1 VPVGEL
7 PSGTVTFLF
16 TDLEVSTRLWEHEP
30 AGMRA
35 ALARHDAILKDA
47 VAVHGG
53 QVVKGRGD
61 GLHAVFA
68 TADDALGAAID
79 AQAAIGAQSWNL
91 SEPFRVRIGVHS
103 GVAELRDDDY
113 FGSSVNRAAR
123 LQAVANGGQILCSQS
138 TADLVRDSLPQ
149 NVELI
154 DLGEHTLRDLSRPE
168 RLYQVSAPGLER
180 SFAPLQSVAAFP
192 GNLPLQVTSFVGRR
206 EELAELSEVLD
217 ESRMVTITGTG
228 GVGKTRVAVQ
238 SAAELLERFPDGA
251 WLFELAAVTDA
262 EAMVQLIATTL
273 SVRPLPGV
281 SLEGAVLERLRS
293 KRALVVLDNCEHLL
307 DASGRLA
314 QTMIREC
321 AQVRV
326 VATSREALGIAGER
340 VYPLRSLPVPE
351 VPSVDAVEA
360 SDAGRLFCERAES
373 ARPGFVTDAANAA
386 AVAEICRRLDGI
398 PLAIQLAAA
407 RIVAMTPTEI
417 AGLLDERFRLLTG
430 GRRAEV
436 ERHRTLR
443 AAVEWSYALL
453 EPVDQLLFDRLG
465 VFAGTFDAAAAAGVA
480 GGGDIET
487 WDVIDGLSS
496 LVAKSM
502 LVAETA
508 PDDTTRYRMLETF
521 REYAGERL
529 NSVGDTDE
537 FRRRHAHYYARFA
550 EEAGAA
556 LVGRDELAW
565 RPRVR
570 ADRDNLRAAVY
581 WALDRDADD
590 DALLALRIVAP
601 LAYETVID
609 PPGEI
614 GTWAER
620 AFDVAVGSSTRER
633 WAVIGAAAYQAS
645 YFGRYELVMSRAE
658 IVLSNGFDDD
668 SIAPCLAWFA
678 VSGSL
683 GNQGEKEA
691 AARVGSEAVAQLER
705 AGIDPFGLVLLHALL
720 SYVAVD
726 SEDFATARA
735 EAEAALDLAR
745 RIENPSAISS
755 AEYNLARSIEHD
767 DPTRALN
774 AYERTIA
781 LGRAGAMQLMVGP
794 ALVSVARL
802 RSQAHDRVAALEALH
817 DGLRYSNDVGYRPI
831 VVEALGLAAETLLTV
846 GELATATVLAGSLF
860 AGTLPELNA
869 SPQRNSK
876 LERNLMSAREA
887 LGDEQHLRLYE
898 QGQSMSYEE
907 VIEYAMDN
915 VQRAVAETTEA

>member
-1 VPVGEL
+1 MGEL

-251 WLFELAAVTDA
+251 WLLELAAVTDA

-314 QTMIREC
+314 QTMQR
-321 AQVRV
+321 AARRSG
-326 VATSREALGIAGER
+326 SRGSACTRCDRYRCPKSRQLT
-340 VYPLRSLPVPE
+340 PLR
-351 VPSVDAVEA
+351 
-360 SDAGRLFCERAES
+360 R
-373 ARPGFVTDAANAA
+373 
-386 AVAEICRRLDGI
+386 
-398 PLAIQLAAA
+398 
-407 RIVAMTPTEI
+407 
-417 AGLLDERFRLLTG
+417 
-430 GRRAEV
+430 
-436 ERHRTLR
+436 
-443 AAVEWSYALL
+443 
-453 EPVDQLLFDRLG
+453 
-465 VFAGTFDAAAAAGVA
+465 
-480 GGGDIET
+480 
-487 WDVIDGLSS
+487 
-496 LVAKSM
+496 
-502 LVAETA
+502 
-508 PDDTTRYRMLETF
+508 
-521 REYAGERL
+521 
-529 NSVGDTDE
+529 
-537 FRRRHAHYYARFA
+537 
-550 EEAGAA
+550 
-556 LVGRDELAW
+556 
-565 RPRVR
+565 
-570 ADRDNLRAAVY
+570 
-581 WALDRDADD
+581 
-590 DALLALRIVAP
+590 
-601 LAYETVID
+601 
-609 PPGEI
+609 
-614 GTWAER
+614 
-620 AFDVAVGSSTRER
+620 
-633 WAVIGAAAYQAS
+633 
-645 YFGRYELVMSRAE
+645 
-658 IVLSNGFDDD
+658 
-668 SIAPCLAWFA
+668 
-678 VSGSL
+678 
-683 GNQGEKEA
+683 
-691 AARVGSEAVAQLER
+691 
-705 AGIDPFGLVLLHALL
+705 
-720 SYVAVD
+720 
-726 SEDFATARA
+726 
-735 EAEAALDLAR
+735 
-745 RIENPSAISS
+745 
-755 AEYNLARSIEHD
+755 
-767 DPTRALN
+767 
-774 AYERTIA
+774 
-781 LGRAGAMQLMVGP
+781 AMQDGCFASAP
-794 ALVSVARL
+794 NRHALVSLPTPRTRQRSRRYAVVSTAFRSRSSSLL
-802 RSQAHDRVAALEALH
+802 R
-817 DGLRYSNDVGYRPI
+817 
-831 VVEALGLAAETLLTV
+831 
-846 GELATATVLAGSLF
+846 
-860 AGTLPELNA
+860 A
-869 SPQRNSK
+869 SSP
-876 LERNLMSAREA
+876 
-887 LGDEQHLRLYE
+887 
-898 QGQSMSYEE
+898 
-907 VIEYAMDN
+907 
-915 VQRAVAETTEA
+915 